1 MNKKRGTEMGMGCL
15 VTSFVDPGQEPESSG
30 RHHGVALCKTR
41 PWHGGIMG
49 AEKGQL
55 PWKSRQ
61 AKRDTWGGLGRAG
74 GGGGSLSWDLQRPT
88 LVPTQTMSIERVH
101 NVWSPEDS
109 QEVIILFHF
118 GK

>member
-1 MNKKRGTEMGMGCL
+1 MMNKKRGTEMGMGCL

-55 PWKSRQ
+55 PWKSRK
-61 AKRDTWGGLGRAG
+61 ARRDTWGGLGWAG
-74 GGGGSLSWDLQRPT
+74 GGEAPFPGTFRDLPWCQHRP
-88 LVPTQTMSIERVH
+88 
-101 NVWSPEDS
+101 
-109 QEVIILFHF
+109 
-118 GK
+118 